1 MDGGTQDHLFKQ
13 GRCQYK
19 AHVYTLEDLIDGM
32 HANDLQVKTNKEK
45 HQIHNQKLNERLW
58 NLISNWIN

>member
-32 HANDLQVKTNKEK
+32 HANDLQVKTSKEK
-45 HQIHNQKLNERLW
+45 HQIHNQKLNERL
-58 NLISNWIN
+58 